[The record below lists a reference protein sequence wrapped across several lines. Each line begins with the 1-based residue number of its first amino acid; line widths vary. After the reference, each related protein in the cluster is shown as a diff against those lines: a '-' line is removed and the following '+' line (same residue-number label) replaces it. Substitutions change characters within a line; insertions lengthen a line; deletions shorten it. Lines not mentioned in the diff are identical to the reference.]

1 MSFKILLLAPDVDP
15 SWPEKIRRAVPGV
28 VVNAFA
34 DPKDA
39 VEDIVDA
46 DATYGTVPPELL
58 ARATKL
64 RWICADRAG
73 LGGTWFYDEL
83 VKGDVIVTNMRGQLQ
98 RASCRP
104 RRRIPARLRPPLRS
118 LPAAKAVAAGS

>member
-28 VVNAFA
+28 VVKTFV

-39 VEDIVDA
+39 AADIVDA
-46 DATYGTVPPELL
+46 DAVYGTVPPELL

-64 RWICADRAG
+64 RWDLRRPQPG
-73 LGGTWFYDEL
+73 SMEWFEAQEEN
-83 VKGDVIVTNMRGQLQ
+83 KG
-98 RASCRP
+98 
-104 RRRIPARLRPPLRS
+104 
-118 LPAAKAVAAGS
+118 

>member
-28 VVNAFA
+28 VVKAIV

-46 DATYGTVPPELL
+46 DAAYGTVPPELL

-83 VKGDVIVTNMRGQLQ
+83 GCGSDCGWRGSAAHGLALSRSRKSGTNALSF
-98 RASCRP
+98 AL
-104 RRRIPARLRPPLRS
+104 RRS
-118 LPAAKAVAAGS
+118 PAASLLW